1 MQDFCMNGARRTSF
15 EVVKMDIVMF
25 YLIGEKMGF
34 GISYWLIYSLF
45 LIIKFFKWCVAKAVD
60 ND

>member
-1 MQDFCMNGARRTSF
+1 
-15 EVVKMDIVMF
+15 MDILMF

-34 GISYWLIYSLF
+34 GLSYWLIYFLF
-45 LIIKFFKWCVAKAVD
+45 LVIRFFKWCASKAVD